1 MIQIDL
7 PPLVKRL
14 NLFSR
19 QALEMAASE
28 CMSQQAAEIT
38 VSHVLI
44 QMLAM
49 PRSDLRVITRQGD
62 IGMEELRQALTV
74 ENYTTARSADSYPA
88 FSPMLVEW
96 LKEGWLLASAER
108 QHSELRGGVLL
119 LALLHSPL
127 RYIPPAA
134 ARLLTG
140 INRDRLQQDF
150 VQWTQES
157 AESVVPDADGKGAGT
172 MTDASDTL
180 LARYAKNMT
189 ADARNGRLD
198 PVLCRDHEIDLMI
211 DILCRRRKNNPV
223 VVGEAGVGKSALIE
237 GLALRI
243 VAGQVPDKLKNTD
256 IMTLDLGALQ
266 AGASVKGEFEKRF
279 KGLMAEVIS
288 SPVPV
293 ILFIDEAHT
302 LIGAGNQQGGL
313 DISNLLKPALARGE
327 LKTIAATTWSEY
339 KKYFEKDA
347 ALSRRFQ
354 LVKVSEPN
362 AAEATIILR
371 GLSAVYEQSHG
382 VLIDDDALQAAATL
396 SERYLSGRQLTRSAV
411 GCSASLV
418 CQTHCTE
425 EAGMNS
431 NVLTQTIVT
440 GSDPRGL
447 PEFSAIREEI
457 NKASHPSQPELNWK
471 LVESL
476 ALAIFKANGV
486 DLHTATYYTLART
499 RTQGLAGFCE
509 GAELLAA
516 MVSHDWDKFWP
527 QGGPARTEMLDWFN
541 SRTGNILRQQISFA
555 ESDLPLIYRTERALQ
570 LICDKLQQVEL
581 KRVPRV
587 ENLLYFMQNT
597 RKRLEPQLKSNTENA
612 AQTTVRTL
620 IYAPETQASST
631 PEAVVPPLPGLPEMK
646 VEVRSLT
653 ENPPQASVIKQ
664 GSTVR
669 GFIAGIACSVAV
681 ASALWWWQVYPVQQ
695 QLLQVNDTAQ
705 GAATVWMAS
714 PELENYERR
723 LQQLLDTSPVQP
735 LETGMQMMRVADS
748 RWPESLQQQ
757 QASTQWNEALKTRA
771 QSSPQLRGW
780 LQTRQDLHAFADLV
794 MQREKEGLTLSY
806 IKNVIWQAERGLGQE
821 TPVESLLTQYHDAR
835 AQKQNTDALE
845 KQINERLEGVLSRW
859 LLLKNNVMPEAA
871 TGTTAEK

>member
-1 MIQIDL
+1 M
-7 PPLVKRL
+7 
-14 NLFSR
+14 
-19 QALEMAASE
+19 
-28 CMSQQAAEIT
+28 
-38 VSHVLI
+38 
-44 QMLAM
+44 
-49 PRSDLRVITRQGD
+49 
-62 IGMEELRQALTV
+62 
-74 ENYTTARSADSYPA
+74 
-88 FSPMLVEW
+88 
-96 LKEGWLLASAER
+96 
-108 QHSELRGGVLL
+108 
-119 LALLHSPL
+119 
-127 RYIPPAA
+127 
-134 ARLLTG
+134 
-140 INRDRLQQDF
+140 
-150 VQWTQES
+150 
-157 AESVVPDADGKGAGT
+157 
-172 MTDASDTL
+172 
-180 LARYAKNMT
+180 
-189 ADARNGRLD
+189 
-198 PVLCRDHEIDLMI
+198 
-211 DILCRRRKNNPV
+211 
-223 VVGEAGVGKSALIE
+223 
-237 GLALRI
+237 
-243 VAGQVPDKLKNTD
+243 
-256 IMTLDLGALQ
+256 
-266 AGASVKGEFEKRF
+266 
-279 KGLMAEVIS
+279 
-288 SPVPV
+288 
-293 ILFIDEAHT
+293 
-302 LIGAGNQQGGL
+302 
-313 DISNLLKPALARGE
+313 
-327 LKTIAATTWSEY
+327 
-339 KKYFEKDA
+339 
-347 ALSRRFQ
+347 
-354 LVKVSEPN
+354 
-362 AAEATIILR
+362 
-371 GLSAVYEQSHG
+371 
-382 VLIDDDALQAAATL
+382 
-396 SERYLSGRQLTRSAV
+396 

-425 EAGMNS
+425 EAGINS

-597 RKRLEPQLKSNTENA
+597 RKRLE
-612 AQTTVRTL
+612 
-620 IYAPETQASST
+620 
-631 PEAVVPPLPGLPEMK
+631 
-646 VEVRSLT
+646 
-653 ENPPQASVIKQ
+653 
-664 GSTVR
+664 
-669 GFIAGIACSVAV
+669 
-681 ASALWWWQVYPVQQ
+681 
-695 QLLQVNDTAQ
+695 
-705 GAATVWMAS
+705 
-714 PELENYERR
+714 
-723 LQQLLDTSPVQP
+723 
-735 LETGMQMMRVADS
+735 
-748 RWPESLQQQ
+748 QQ